1 MGKKR
6 RILTSPKF
14 AALRKHRKFKGLVK
28 ANLEQEK
35 IELEPTPPTPFLS
48 AVEEPSE
55 LVVEPT
61 QEAPAP
67 APVRKAA
74 LKPKRAR
81 TKASSK
87 RTSTL
92 RKRTTRRSTK
102 KTE

>member
-67 APVRKAA
+67 VRKAA
-74 LKPKRAR
+74 PKPKRAR

-87 RTSTL
+87 KTSTL
-92 RKRTTRRSTK
+92 KKRTTRRSTK